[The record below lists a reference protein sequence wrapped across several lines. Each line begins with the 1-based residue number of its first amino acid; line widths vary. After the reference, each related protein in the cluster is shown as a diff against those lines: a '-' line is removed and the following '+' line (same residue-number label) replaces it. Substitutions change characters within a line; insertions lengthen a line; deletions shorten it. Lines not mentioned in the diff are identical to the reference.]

1 MFNQHR
7 ADNASNISHLVPG
20 YGYYDRLGDSLAE
33 GLLDLIEAIASLF
46 ASMRRG

>member
-7 ADNASNISHLVPG
+7 DTDNKIVSQLVPG

-33 GLLDLIEAIASLF
+33 SLVNMFEAIFSLF
-46 ASMRRG
+46 ASLRR